1 MPCLTLK
8 LAGEP
13 SAATCEAVARTLT
26 DLTEKLL
33 GKQRELTAVLVEP
46 LPAGR
51 WFINAGSLKSSS
63 KNSFCLDI
71 AITSGTNT
79 KQQKAAYIR
88 SVFLAMTELLGQ
100 LDQASYIMIREIAA
114 DAWGYRGMTQE
125 YRFVAAQSL

>member
-13 SAATCEAVARTLT
+13 SATTCADIARTLT
-26 DLTEKLL
+26 DLTAELLEK
-33 GKQRELTAVLVEP
+33 KRELTAVLVET
-46 LPAGR
+46 LPAR
-51 WFINAGSLKSSS
+51 QWFINAGSLESSS

-88 SVFLAMTELLGQ
+88 SVFLAMTELLGE

-114 DAWGYRGMTQE
+114 DAWGYQGMTQE
-125 YRFVAAQSL
+125 YRFVATQSL